1 VLLGCAFCFLARPLA
16 LCLLL
21 VWLGVRMS
29 ILDHNGSGIAA
40 MVGKNCVG
48 IASDT
53 RLGVGAQT
61 VSCNFKKVFK
71 IHDKLYYG
79 LAGLGTD
86 VQTMSELLSFRMNM
100 YELRESR
107 KVKPSTFGNVVAN
120 ILYSKRFGPY
130 FTEPV
135 IAGLEGPENK
145 PYLAAMDLIGAPVF
159 TDDFLVAG
167 TCSDNLY
174 GTCESLYQKDMDPET
189 LFETL
194 SQALLAA
201 VDRDALS
208 GWGATVTI
216 ITPTETITRQLKAR
230 MD

>member
-1 VLLGCAFCFLARPLA
+1 
-16 LCLLL
+16 
-21 VWLGVRMS
+21 ME
-29 ILDHNGSGIAA
+29 HNGSGIVA
-40 MVGKNCVG
+40 MCGKNCVG

-53 RLGVGAQT
+53 RLGAGPQT
-61 VSCNFKKVFK
+61 VSCEFKKVFK
-71 IHDKLYYG
+71 VHDKLYYG

-86 VQTMSELLSFRMNM
+86 VQTMSEKLEFRMNM
-100 YELRESR
+100 YELRENR
-107 KVKPSTFGNVVAN
+107 KIKPSTFGNVLCN
-120 ILYSKRFGPY
+120 MLYSKRFGPY
-130 FTEPV
+130 FAEPV
-135 IAGLEGPENK
+135 VAGLEGMENK
-145 PYLAAMDLIGAPVF
+145 PFITAMDLIGAPVF

-174 GTCESLYQKDMDPET
+174 GTCESLYQADMDPET

-216 ITPTETITRQLKAR
+216 ITPTETFTRQLQAR

>member
-1 VLLGCAFCFLARPLA
+1 MRKELHRNSK
-16 LCLLL
+16 
-21 VWLGVRMS
+21 VRNTIS
-29 ILDHNGSGIAA
+29 L
-40 MVGKNCVG
+40 KNRGRKTRECEETAKRGTLTNPVSFSYFD
-48 IASDT
+48 SDT
-53 RLGVGAQT
+53 RLGAGPQT
-61 VSCNFKKVFK
+61 VSCDFKKVFK
-71 IHDKLYYG
+71 VHDKLYYG

-86 VQTMSELLSFRMNM
+86 VQTMSELLDFRMRM
-100 YELRESR
+100 YELREER
-107 KVKPSTFGNVVAN
+107 KIKPKTFGSVLCN
-120 ILYSKRFGPY
+120 ILYSRRFGPY

-135 IAGLEGPENK
+135 VAGLDAQNGNK
-145 PYLAAMDLIGAPVF
+145 PYLCAMDLIGAPVF

-174 GTCESLYQKDMDPET
+174 GTCESLYQPDMDPET

-201 VDRDALS
+201 VDRAALS

-216 ITPTETITRQLKAR
+216 ITPTETFTRKLQAR